1 MSQNQDV
8 QQTPATPSALDP
20 AAALER
26 LVQGNERFAKGETAP
41 RITSPGLLEH
51 LAEAQHPF
59 ATILGCS
66 DSRVPPEMLFDQG
79 LGDLFIVRVAGNV
92 LGSET
97 LGSMAYALEHLRT
110 PLFVVL
116 GHENCGAVRA
126 ALETKVRG
134 AKYHARLAP
143 LLNEILPALEGIDHT
158 QSFESQMRYAV
169 EANVRLE
176 LRQLAATPGGRTALA
191 EGRIQLVGA
200 IYELETGKVRFL
212 EENL

>member
-1 MSQNQDV
+1 MTD
-8 QQTPATPSALDP
+8 QTPLLRSTLSPT
-20 AAALER
+20 AALER
-26 LVQGNERFAKGETAP
+26 LVQGNERFVKGETTAHFAIP
-41 RITSPGLLEH
+41 R
-51 LAEAQHPF
+51 LANLVEAQHPF

-66 DSRVPPEMLFDQG
+66 DSRVPPEILFDQG

-92 LGSET
+92 LGPET

-126 ALETKVRG
+126 ALETKVHG
-134 AKYHARLAP
+134 AKHHARLAP
-143 LLNEILPALEGIDHT
+143 LLNEILPALEGIDST
-158 QSFESQMRYAV
+158 QSVESQMRYAV

-176 LRQLAATPGGRTALA
+176 WRQLAATPAGRAALD

-212 EENL
+212 EEKL

>member
-1 MSQNQDV
+1 M
-8 QQTPATPSALDP
+8 
-20 AAALER
+20 
-26 LVQGNERFAKGETAP
+26 QGNERFVKRETTAHFA
-41 RITSPGLLEH
+41 TPGLLAH
-51 LAEAQHPF
+51 LAESQAPF

-66 DSRVPPEMLFDQG
+66 DSRVPPEILFDQG

-92 LGSET
+92 VGPET
-97 LGSMAYALEHLRT
+97 LGSMAYAFEHLRT

-134 AKYHARLAP
+134 VKHHPRLAP
-143 LLNEILPALEGIDHT
+143 LLNEILPNLEGVDPT

-176 LRQLAATPGGRTALA
+176 LRQLAATPAGRAALD
-191 EGRIQLVGA
+191 EGRIQLAGA
-200 IYELETGKVRFL
+200 IYELATGKVRFL
-212 EENL
+212 EEKL

>member
-1 MSQNQDV
+1 MDA
-8 QQTPATPSALDP
+8 QQTRLLRSALSP

-26 LVQGNERFAKGETAP
+26 LVQGNERFVKAETTP
-41 RITSPGLLEH
+41 RLATAGLLSH
-51 LAEAQHPF
+51 LAEAQQPF

-66 DSRVPPEMLFDQG
+66 DSRVPPEILFDQG

-92 LGSET
+92 LGAET

-126 ALETKVRG
+126 ALETRVHG
-134 AKYHARLAP
+134 AKHHERLAP
-143 LLNEILPALEGIDHT
+143 LLNEILPALEGLDTT
-158 QSFESQMRYAV
+158 QSFEAQMRWAV

-176 LRQLAATPGGRTALA
+176 WRQLAATPAGRAALA

-212 EENL
+212 EEKL